1 MPSTIKI
8 KCVSYA
14 YKPGREVLKDIS
26 LEIEAGEKFGIIG
39 SMGAGKS
46 TLLLHL
52 NGILAGSGDVLID
65 ETKVCKANLGVI
77 RKKVGIVFQNPDD
90 QLFNPTV
97 EEDVAFGP
105 LNFGYRREEVR
116 NMVDRA
122 LEEMNLKGFEERDSH
137 HLSMGEKKRVAI
149 ATVLAIRPEV
159 IAFDEPFANLD
170 PSMNRQLVNIIN
182 ELTSTVVIVSQSF
195 LPLVAC
201 CSRVAVMNNGTITA
215 IGPTLEILRNEDLLM
230 ENGID
235 LDLYRKICRE
245 LFF

>member
-1 MPSTIKI
+1 MPSTIEI
-8 KCVSYA
+8 KDVSYA
-14 YKPGREVLKDIS
+14 YKPGREVLNNIS

-52 NGILAGSGDVLID
+52 NGILAGEGEVWID
-65 ETKVCKANLGVI
+65 ETKVCKKNLPVI
-77 RKKVGIVFQNPDD
+77 RKMVGIVFQNPDD

-105 LNFGYRREEVR
+105 LNFGYSREEV
-116 NMVDRA
+116 NLMVDRA
-122 LEEMNLKGFEERDSH
+122 LEEMNLKGFEKRVSH
-137 HLSMGEKKRVAI
+137 HMSMGEKKRVAL

-170 PSMNRQLVNIIN
+170 PLMNKQLVHIIN

-201 CSRVAVMNNGTITA
+201 CSRVAVMNNGKITA
-215 IGPTLEILRNEDLLM
+215 IGPTLDILRNEDLLL

-235 LDLYRKICRE
+235 LGLYKTICRD
-245 LFF
+245 LFL

>member
-1 MPSTIKI
+1 MPSTIRI
-8 KCVSYA
+8 KDVSYA
-14 YKPGREVLKDIS
+14 YKPEREVLKDIS

-52 NGILAGSGDVLID
+52 NGILAGEGEVMID
-65 ETKVCKANLGVI
+65 ETKVCKANLGTI

-105 LNFGYRREEVR
+105 LNFGYGREEVK
-116 NMVDRA
+116 NMIDRA
-122 LEEMNLKGFEERDSH
+122 LEEMNLKGFEERVSH

-149 ATVLAIRPEV
+149 ATVLAIRPDV

-170 PSMNRQLVNIIN
+170 PMMNKQLVNIIN
-182 ELTSTVVIVSQSF
+182 GLTSTVVIVSQSF

-201 CSRVAVMNNGTITA
+201 CSRVAVMNNGKITA
-215 IGPTLEILRNEDLLM
+215 IGPTLDILRNEDLLL

-235 LDLYRKICRE
+235 LNLYRKICRE